1 MMLAQHHRSRGA
13 KPGFTLVELLV
24 VIGIIAILIG
34 LTMPVLGRVRR
45 QAWATQCSSNLRQL
59 GNGWIAYANA
69 FNGSAAPMRLAEHG
83 SGGGQTF
90 DLGNG
95 PHYRP
100 RWFDLIG
107 ARNKSFAYRKP
118 PGNETED
125 DRRIDNPVFLCPTEP
140 EWDNG
145 RNYTYGYNYQFLG
158 NPRFKPN
165 GDFINFPVRVSRLKS
180 ADTVLAA
187 DCLGT
192 AAGKSKQSR
201 RGYRRDGLGD
211 LFAVGNHAYTLDPP
225 RLTALSDYS
234 EDNARTPADRSAP
247 DARHQNR
254 ANVLFCD
261 GHVEALSLKDLG
273 YVVRANGSVAA
284 IDPAAHNR
292 KFSGNGT
299 DADPPAIQ

>member
-1 MMLAQHHRSRGA
+1 MGQRPQLCLRLQLSVPRQCRASNPTAISSTFRCASLASNPPTRCS
-13 KPGFTLVELLV
+13 PP
-24 VIGIIAILIG
+24 I
-34 LTMPVLGRVRR
+34 
-45 QAWATQCSSNLRQL
+45 AWAPPPVSQSNRV
-59 GNGWIAYANA
+59 A
-69 FNGSAAPMRLAEHG
+69 
-83 SGGGQTF
+83 
-90 DLGNG
+90 D
-95 PHYRP
+95 
-100 RWFDLIG
+100 IG
-107 ARNKSFAYRKP
+107 A
-118 PGNETED
+118 TE
-125 DRRIDNPVFLCPTEP
+125 
-140 EWDNG
+140 
-145 RNYTYGYNYQFLG
+145 
-158 NPRFKPN
+158 
-165 GDFINFPVRVSRLKS
+165 
-180 ADTVLAA
+180 
-187 DCLGT
+187 
-192 AAGKSKQSR
+192 
-201 RGYRRDGLGD
+201 LGD